1 MVVKQLNRGAE
12 STYRITLC
20 THLIK
25 PNPPTGWLPLNKV
38 ATQPVLLTTRTYLK
52 PEIEKIIVSSL
63 QADVEEHSVKP
74 AKIVL
79 EQLEPVTDPAPVLF
93 LFTPPPEPVTEDGS
107 GSGATDMFDD

>member
-20 THLIK
+20 AHLIK
-25 PNPPTGWLPLNKV
+25 PNPPSGWLPLNKV
-38 ATQPVLLTTRTYLK
+38 ATQPVLLTTKTYLK
-52 PEIEKIIVSSL
+52 PETEKIIFGSL
-63 QADVEEHSVKP
+63 QADVVEHTVKP

-79 EQLEPVTDPAPVLF
+79 EQLEPTTAPAPL
-93 LFTPPPEPVTEDGS
+93 LSIFTPPPESVTEDGS